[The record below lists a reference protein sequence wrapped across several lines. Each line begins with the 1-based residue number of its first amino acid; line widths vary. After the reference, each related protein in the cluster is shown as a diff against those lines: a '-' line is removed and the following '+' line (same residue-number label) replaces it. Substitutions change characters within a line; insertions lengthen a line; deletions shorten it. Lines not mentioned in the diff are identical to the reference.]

1 MITDAPSTDIVVSQA
16 PGGHWCSFRRQPD
29 GSLRRLSSPRLPT
42 RHSRA
47 EAESD
52 LRAYCYHK
60 TYHSSREDCATWYAV
75 YLGLLPAPPADATA
89 AREGRG

>member
-1 MITDAPSTDIVVSQA
+1 MIQDAPSTDILVSQA
-16 PGGHWCSFRRQPD
+16 PGGHWCSFRRAPD

-52 LRAYCYHK
+52 LRAYAYHK
-60 TYHSSREDCATWYAV
+60 IVTAGPAEAAAWDAV
-75 YLGLLPAPPADATA
+75 YGRLVDTPTDVREERRASDA
-89 AREGRG
+89 